1 MLEQRHLT
9 SPLLRSKPM
18 GGPEFA
24 FAIILVL
31 IALIVFGVPVVIAL
45 GLSSFFGLA
54 YLTGNLN
61 VPGSLLASTA
71 YEALRDYVFAVIPL
85 FILMGELISRSGA
98 ARDLYSMINRGLK
111 RLPGRL
117 ALATV
122 AGNAVFGSVTGVS
135 IASAAAFSR
144 IAYPQM
150 KKHNYDKPV
159 ALGCIAGSASLGM
172 LLPPSVLMIVWGVIS
187 QQSIGRLF
195 VAGIIPGMLLTLM
208 LGIFILVYA
217 TLRPG
222 KFGDGRDVGA
232 AIDEP
237 DSAQRTSEALGSLGV
252 TMLIFVVLGGIWL
265 GVFTPTEAAGI
276 GVLFSVVLAVA
287 KGVGV
292 RGLGEAV
299 LETGRISAPL
309 LFLLITA
316 QMYSRLLA
324 LGGINDV
331 IQDTLLG
338 IGDAPLLIL
347 IVMILIWFVLGMFI
361 DSTSIILLTVP
372 IFAPLA
378 SVIGYDPIAFAIIGI
393 VTIEAGLI
401 TPPLGLCAFTVKA
414 AVKEPDVSLATIF
427 KGSIPYWIILLLLVA
442 IIASF
447 PGLATWLPSL
457 M

>member
-1 MLEQRHLT
+1 
-9 SPLLRSKPM
+9 M

-24 FAIILVL
+24 FVIIA
-31 IALIVFGVPVVIAL
+31 ALIGLILLSVPVVIAL
-45 GLSSFFGLA
+45 GLCSFFGLA
-54 YLTGNLN
+54 YLTGSFN

-98 ARDLYSMINRGLK
+98 AKDLYSMINRGLK

-122 AGNAVFGSVTGVS
+122 VGNAVFGSVTGVS

-150 KKHNYDKPV
+150 KRHGYDKSI

-187 QQSIGRLF
+187 QQSIGKLF
-195 VAGIIPGMLLTLM
+195 VAGIIPGILLTVL
-208 LGIFILVYA
+208 LSIFILIYA
-217 TLRPG
+217 SLSPA
-222 KFGDGRDVGA
+222 KFGGGREAEADF
-232 AIDEP
+232 
-237 DSAQRTSEALGSLGV
+237 EALSPEQRRNETIGSFGV
-252 TMLIFVVLGGIWL
+252 CALILVVLGGIWL
-265 GVFTPTEAAGI
+265 GAFTPTEAAGV
-276 GVLFSVVLAVA
+276 GVLFAVVLAVV
-287 KGVGV
+287 KGVGKA
-292 RGLGEAV
+292 GLSEAV
-299 LETGRISAPL
+299 LDTGRISAPL

-331 IQDTLLG
+331 IQDTLLSV
-338 IGDAPLLIL
+338 GDSPL
-347 IVMILIWFVLGMFI
+347 MILMIMIIIWFILGMFI
-361 DSTSIILLTVP
+361 DATSIILLTVP

-378 SVIGYDPIAFAIIGI
+378 LVIGYDPIAFAIMGI
-393 VTIEAGLI
+393 ITIEAGLV
-401 TPPLGLCAFTVKA
+401 TPPLGLCVFTVKA
-414 AVKEPDVSLATIF
+414 AVREPDVTLATIF
-427 KGSIPYWIILLLLVA
+427 KGSIPYWIVLLLLVA
-442 IIASF
+442 MIATF
-447 PGLATWLPSL
+447 PQVATWLPSL

>member
-1 MLEQRHLT
+1 
-9 SPLLRSKPM
+9 M

-24 FAIILVL
+24 FVIIAVL
-31 IALIVFGVPVVIAL
+31 IGLIMLSVPVVIAL

-54 YLTGNLN
+54 YLTGSFG
-61 VPGSLLASTA
+61 VPGSLLASTT

-98 ARDLYSMINRGLK
+98 AEDLYSMINRGFR

-122 AGNAVFGSVTGVS
+122 AGNAIFGSVTGVS

-150 KKHNYDKPV
+150 KQHGYDKSV
-159 ALGCIAGSASLGM
+159 ALGSIAGSASLGM

-195 VAGIIPGMLLTLM
+195 VAGIIPGILLTVM
-208 LGIFILVYA
+208 LGIFILIYA
-217 TLRPG
+217 SLRPA
-222 KFGDGRDVGA
+222 KFGGG
-232 AIDEP
+232 
-237 DSAQRTSEALGSLGV
+237 SEANADLEVLSPEKRRSEMIGSFGV
-252 TMLIFVVLGGIWL
+252 CGLIVVVLGGIWL
-265 GVFTPTEAAGI
+265 GAFTPTEAAGV
-276 GVLFSVVLAVA
+276 GVLFAVILAVV
-287 KGVGV
+287 KGVGTK
-292 RGLGEAV
+292 GLGEAV
-299 LETGRISAPL
+299 LDTGRISAPL

-338 IGDAPLLIL
+338 VGDSPLLIL
-347 IVMILIWFVLGMFI
+347 LIMIIIWFILGMFI
-361 DSTSIILLTVP
+361 DATSIILLTVP

-378 SVIGYDPIAFAIIGI
+378 SVVGYDPIAFAIIGI
-393 VTIEAGLI
+393 ITIEAGLV
-401 TPPLGLCAFTVKA
+401 TPPLGLCVFTVKA
-414 AVKEPDVSLATIF
+414 AIREPDVSLATIF

-442 IIASF
+442 IIATF
-447 PGLATWLPSL
+447 PQVATWLPSL

>member
-1 MLEQRHLT
+1 
-9 SPLLRSKPM
+9 M

-24 FAIILVL
+24 FIIVAML
-31 IALIVFGVPVVIAL
+31 IGLIMLSVPVVIAL

-54 YLTGNLN
+54 YITGSFN

-98 ARDLYSMINRGLK
+98 AKDLYSMINRGFR

-150 KKHNYDKPV
+150 KQHGYDKSV

-195 VAGIIPGMLLTLM
+195 VAGIIPGILLTVM
-208 LGIFILVYA
+208 LGIFILIYA
-217 TLRPG
+217 SLRPA
-222 KFGDGRDVGA
+222 KFGGG
-232 AIDEP
+232 
-237 DSAQRTSEALGSLGV
+237 SEANADFEVLSSGERRSEMIGSFGV
-252 TMLIFVVLGGIWL
+252 CGLILVVLGGIWL
-265 GVFTPTEAAGI
+265 GAFTPTEAAGV
-276 GVLFSVVLAVA
+276 GVLFAVILAFV
-287 KGVGV
+287 KGVGTK
-292 RGLGEAV
+292 GLGEAV
-299 LETGRISAPL
+299 LDTGRISAPL

-331 IQDTLLG
+331 IQDTLLSV
-338 IGDAPLLIL
+338 GDSP
-347 IVMILIWFVLGMFI
+347 VMILMIMIIIWFILGMFI
-361 DSTSIILLTVP
+361 DATSIILLTVP

-393 VTIEAGLI
+393 ITIEAGLV
-401 TPPLGLCAFTVKA
+401 TPPLGLCVFTVKA
-414 AVKEPDVSLATIF
+414 AVREPDVSLATIF
-427 KGSIPYWIILLLLVA
+427 KGSIPYWIILLLMVA
-442 IIASF
+442 IIATF
-447 PGLATWLPSL
+447 PQVATWLPSL